1 MQTRFE
7 IMQGFYRQYGWPP
20 DEDYISY
27 ELAVQSLEDQ
37 GCSRSDAQGIV
48 DAERITIKKG

>member
-48 DAERITIKKG
+48 DAEKLTIRKG